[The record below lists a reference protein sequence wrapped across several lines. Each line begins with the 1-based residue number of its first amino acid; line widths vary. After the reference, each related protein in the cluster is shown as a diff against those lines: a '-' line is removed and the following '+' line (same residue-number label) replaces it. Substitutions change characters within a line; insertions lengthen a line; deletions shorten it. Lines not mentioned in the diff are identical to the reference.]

1 MVLSLLLVL
10 VVEPQ
15 KKIETLRFSSFPC
28 PETRI
33 LWNPVIDSVNHS
45 FFFGGW
51 AVSAGGA
58 TPLEDDSVYLP
69 PRNFNLDNF
78 WAQRRPSE

>member
-10 VVEPQ
+10 VVEPL
-15 KKIETLRFSSFPC
+15 KKNRDITVFLLS

-78 WAQRRPSE
+78 WVQRRPSE